1 MPSDEESLR
10 ANARARLLRL
20 HAQHRII
27 HVPVAGAEMKRISLI
42 ALLMLPTLAQAN
54 SMKTLQCHAAIVHS
68 VGERITGVSERM
80 TGVLV
85 VDSGMEF
92 YALLGSTIYKS
103 PPLKSRKKMKFGVG
117 SDGQTFIKKD
127 AVYSVSSQDTSIIF
141 DECSEVSNDLHHAE
155 K

>member
-1 MPSDEESLR
+1 MPSVEESLR
-10 ANARARLLRL
+10 ANARAHLLRI

-27 HVPVAGAEMKRISLI
+27 HVSFAGAEMKWITLT
-42 ALLMLPTLAQAN
+42 ALMMLPALTQAN
-54 SMKTLQCHAAIVHS
+54 DLKTLQCHAAIIHS
-68 VGERITGVSERM
+68 AGQRITGVSERM
-80 TGVLV
+80 TSALV

-92 YALLGSTIYKS
+92 YALLDSKVYKS

>member
-1 MPSDEESLR
+1 
-10 ANARARLLRL
+10 
-20 HAQHRII
+20 
-27 HVPVAGAEMKRISLI
+27 
-42 ALLMLPTLAQAN
+42 
-54 SMKTLQCHAAIVHS
+54 
-68 VGERITGVSERM
+68 M
-80 TGVLV
+80 TGALV

-92 YALLGSTIYKS
+92 YALLDSTIYKS

>member
-27 HVPVAGAEMKRISLI
+27 HVPVAGAEMKRVSLI

-54 SMKTLQCHAAIVHS
+54 SLKTLQCHAAIVHS

-127 AVYSVSSQDTSIIF
+127 VVYSVSSQDTSIIF